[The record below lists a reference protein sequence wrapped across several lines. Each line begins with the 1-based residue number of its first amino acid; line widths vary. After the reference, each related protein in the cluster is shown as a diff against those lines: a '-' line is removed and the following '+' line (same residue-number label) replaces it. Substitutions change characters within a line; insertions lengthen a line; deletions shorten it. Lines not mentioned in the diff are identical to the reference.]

1 MVNRGTAFT
10 VPLPLVLAAQGIAA
24 AYFSHRWGLARWWL
38 PVQLLLPAAFA
49 GALALDIPS
58 WIYLV
63 AFFGL
68 LLVYWNTT
76 GERVPLYLTNQKT
89 WAALANLLPTRN
101 AARFIDLGSG
111 LGGTT
116 LYLGGVR
123 ADMQFDA
130 VENAPGPYVISKI
143 RQLFSHRSNTS
154 ISYGSLW
161 NRDLSNYNV
170 VYCFLSPAPMA
181 DLFAKARAEMKTG
194 SLFISNSFEVPG
206 EEPDEIAE
214 VDDGRRTKLLIWRM

>member
-1 MVNRGTAFT
+1 VATGS
-10 VPLPLVLAAQGIAA
+10 I
-24 AYFSHRWGLARWWL
+24 
-38 PVQLLLPAAFA
+38 AFA

-58 WIYLV
+58 WVYLV
-63 AFFGL
+63 AFLGL

-76 GERVPLYLTNQKT
+76 GERVPLYLTNQQT
-89 WAALANLLPTRN
+89 WTALANLLPARN

-116 LYLGGVR
+116 LYLGGAR

-130 VENAPGPYVISKI
+130 VENAPGPFLVSKI
-143 RQLFSHRSNTS
+143 RQLFFGRSNTS
-154 ISYGSLW
+154 ITYGSLW